1 MFFLIEVLCKALA
14 VGICGSDIHY
24 LKEGRCGNFIVKEPM
39 VLGHETAAEIIA
51 TGSDVKD
58 FKPGDRVAVEPTVP
72 CEKCEWCTKN
82 KYNLCPDVTCHATP
96 PIHGT
101 LQRYFIHPA
110 KYCFK

>member
-1 MFFLIEVLCKALA
+1 
-14 VGICGSDIHY
+14 
-24 LKEGRCGNFIVKEPM
+24 M